1 MCVNPDHLELLFGS
15 YITQHSMKIHRCLLL
30 QILSVSINEGVA
42 AIPEK
47 YKKHVKLL
55 RKAEANEYSLN
66 KEQNSYN
73 DLLETLMLSC
83 KMYKMN

>member
-1 MCVNPDHLELLFGS
+1 ML
-15 YITQHSMKIHRCLLL
+15 Q

-47 YKKHVKLL
+47 YKKHDKSL

-66 KEQNSYN
+66 KEQTSYN